1 MLSALCLVLCALCL
15 VLGAECCVLGG
26 PKSLM
31 SLMPAAFEGFEEFQ
45 IVSGLCVSGC
55 SFQSFRR
62 LQSCRFVNLTSSI
75 VNSFYVFFLCVL
87 CAYVVQKV

>member
-15 VLGAECCVLGG
+15 VLGGL
-26 PKSLM
+26 KSLK

-62 LQSCRFVNLTSSI
+62 L
-75 VNSFYVFFLCVL
+75 
-87 CAYVVQKV
+87 